1 MHMLKTL
8 LNMLKTSLFFFLKI
22 KHFTTN
28 NFNFLFLNINLFIF
42 CQYDNILQSISIYN
56 ILIILNIISQANFAE
71 LNLNFS

>member
-1 MHMLKTL
+1 MLKTL